1 MDFNKLIN
9 WRGISALLTG
19 DSLIIRA
26 NRDNKKYSKEIKSLE
41 KHLQAWAKENKIQE
55 K

>member
-9 WRGISALLTG
+9 WRGLSTLLTG

-26 NRDNKKYSKEIKSLE
+26 NRDNKKHSKEIKSLE
-41 KHLQAWAKENKIQE
+41 KHIKAWMKENNIQE